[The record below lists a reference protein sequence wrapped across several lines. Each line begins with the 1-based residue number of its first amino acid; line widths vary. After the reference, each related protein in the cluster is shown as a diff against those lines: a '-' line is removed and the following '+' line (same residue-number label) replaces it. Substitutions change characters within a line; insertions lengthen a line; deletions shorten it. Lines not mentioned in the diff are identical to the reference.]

1 VMGSNLD
8 DGFAIYPM
16 VEEAEATGVVA
27 GVYAELLQR
36 MPFVPSLFKSLA
48 VCPPYLVLA
57 YEQCESVLDSD
68 ALTQRADHLGASVR
82 NTVTPPAQPEVRAA
96 LARFVGPLSRML
108 LLSGGL
114 LLALRG
120 ELDAPAA
127 PGRVPPAQTARPD
140 GPAPSQWDAAA
151 PELYGQIRAALDT
164 PLINSI
170 WRQLA
175 AEGQLGVAWS
185 VLAPQVVGSRPAADA
200 LQRAALDAARAL
212 PWSLAAG
219 PAALS
224 AAGVPDA
231 VPGLA
236 AILDAYV
243 KTLPRVLALT
253 ASSAR

>member
-1 VMGSNLD
+1 
-8 DGFAIYPM
+8 
-16 VEEAEATGVVA
+16 
-27 GVYAELLQR
+27 
-36 MPFVPSLFKSLA
+36 MPFVPGLFKSLA

-57 YEQCESVLDSD
+57 YEQCGSVLDSD
-68 ALTQRADHLGASVR
+68 ALTRRADELAVSVR
-82 NTVTPPAQPEVRAA
+82 DMVAPPVQPEVRAT
-96 LARFVGPLSRML
+96 LARFVVPLARMM

-127 PGRVPPAQTARPD
+127 PGKAPPGRDARSHS
-140 GPAPSQWDAAA
+140 PAPSQWEAAA

-164 PLINSI
+164 PMVNSI

-175 AEGQLGVAWS
+175 AHGQLAVAWS
-185 VLAPQVVGSRPAADA
+185 VLAPQVVASRPAADA
-200 LQRAALDAARAL
+200 LQRAALDAARCL
-212 PWSLAAG
+212 PWSVAAG

-243 KTLPRVLALT
+243 KTLPRVLVL
-253 ASSAR
+253 ASSSVQ